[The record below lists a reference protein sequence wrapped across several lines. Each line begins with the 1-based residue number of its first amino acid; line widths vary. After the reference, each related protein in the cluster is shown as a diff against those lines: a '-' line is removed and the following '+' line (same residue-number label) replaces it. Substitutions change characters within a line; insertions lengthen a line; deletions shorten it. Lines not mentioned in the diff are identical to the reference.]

1 MSLAQI
7 FCFIKENLIDFL
19 SLIVAAA
26 SLFVAACALH
36 TSKIQNI
43 SSTINYCSESY
54 HNIVQAI
61 LEAQLKGD
69 QTAFCV
75 GVHRLIWLFSYQFM
89 LWQEGQLPLRILYAW
104 SKNNC
109 RQIKTMRLPENG
121 SAPPLSFEGIWKQE
135 ESLEAARLENFPDY
149 MNQLLS
155 GEVSAVRLTSLDP
168 LKRPIWT
175 RLSRG
180 LESRKIDSMQ
190 RPSSPRS

>member
-7 FCFIKENLIDFL
+7 FCFIKENLIDLL

-26 SLFVAACALH
+26 SLFVAGCALH
-36 TSKIQNI
+36 TSKRQNI

-54 HNIVQAI
+54 HNIIQSI

-89 LWQEGQLPLRILYAW
+89 LWQEGQLPLHILYTW

-109 RQIKTMRLPENG
+109 RQIKAMRLPKID
-121 SAPPLSFEGIWKQE
+121 SAPPLSFESIWKQE
-135 ESLEAARLENFPDY
+135 EYLEAARLENFPDY
-149 MNQLLS
+149 MNQILS
-155 GEVSAVRLTSLDP
+155 GEVSADRLVSLDP
-168 LKRPIWT
+168 FKKSIWT
-175 RLSRG
+175 RFCRYLDI
-180 LESRKIDSMQ
+180 RKITRMQ